1 MEILIMKLINKALK
15 REFSSNKLDVR
26 EKSLEEVN
34 NESFIFH
41 NLELIS

>member
-1 MEILIMKLINKALK
+1 MEILIIKLINKELE
-15 REFSSNKLDVR
+15 REFISNKLDVR
-26 EKSLEEVN
+26 EKLLEEVN